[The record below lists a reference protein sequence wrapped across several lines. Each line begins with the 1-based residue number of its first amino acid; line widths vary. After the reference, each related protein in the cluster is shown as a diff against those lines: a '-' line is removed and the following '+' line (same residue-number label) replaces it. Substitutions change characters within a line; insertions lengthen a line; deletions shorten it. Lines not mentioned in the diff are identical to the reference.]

1 MSCESLWLRRVQRT
15 AVATFAPALLFAAV
29 PMASAQQTAP
39 SKYTRDVPADL
50 ARKVKISEDSA
61 HALAA
66 ALVANGA
73 LKALELEREDGKLL
87 YSMEF
92 TVPGTPGVEE
102 VNIDAVTG
110 ELIGKEHET
119 PSREG

>member
-1 MSCESLWLRRVQRT
+1 MSHESSWLRRVQRT
-15 AVATFAPALLFAAV
+15 AVAMFAPTLLFAAV

-39 SKYTRDVPADL
+39 PCYTRDVPAGL
-50 ARKVKISEDSA
+50 AREVKVSEDSA

-66 ALVANGA
+66 ALVSNGT
-73 LKALELEREDGKLL
+73 LRALELEREDEKLL

-92 TVPGTPGVEE
+92 TVPGTAGVEE

-110 ELIGKEHET
+110 ALIGKEHET
-119 PSREG
+119 P